1 MISEQKAKPAFVLG
15 WFFLSGKGSN
25 MNREIAITESI
36 AEKSLVRVAEKRA
49 NLRQKLLVI
58 DDEPDTVFLLRGI
71 LEREGYEVEG
81 ASNGNEAIQR
91 MKSYQP
97 NLVISDMMMPQMDG
111 WQTIQK
117 LHEISDIPIIILSVL
132 DQKES
137 IVRAL
142 EMGAD
147 DYVTK
152 PFNQTEV
159 VARVESVLRR
169 SNHSSKVSRIGIDSL
184 GLVLDLDTHEAFF
197 QNKVFQLTG
206 KMFDV
211 LFILMQNAPKLVTY
225 EQLTMTIWGEDS
237 ASIRNRLKY
246 LIYLLRQEFARSGSD
261 ADFICNIGRLGY
273 KIATH

>member
-1 MISEQKAKPAFVLG
+1 MS
-15 WFFLSGKGSN
+15 
-25 MNREIAITESI
+25 REIAIKEVYVETTITS
-36 AEKSLVRVAEKRA
+36 VTEKRA
-49 NLRQKLLVI
+49 KLKQKLLVI

-81 ASNGNEAIQR
+81 ASNGKEAIQK

-117 LHEISDIPIIILSVL
+117 LHEISDVPIIILSVL

-159 VARVESVLRR
+159 IARVESVLRR